1 LPKKIAF
8 IIYYQKQNI
17 YSFNALVAALET
29 QKDLEDIK
37 IYFARGKE
45 NLFDKLKSI
54 LQKFDLI
61 ILGISF
67 FTSQLWEIH
76 DLIQKINK
84 KYTKKVIKVAGGPHA
99 TGEPFNTLKMGFDL
113 VVVGEGEE
121 TIIEIMKKAK
131 NEEYLTN
138 IKGTGYLDQEKQ
150 YLFTGKRKPID
161 LNDYPPL
168 PIKHLK
174 FGAIEITRGCPYVC
188 YFCQTPYILGTFP
201 RHRNIDSIC
210 QAIEFMA
217 NRYNKKDI
225 RFISPNAFSYGSL
238 DGKTLNLVKL
248 TELVKR
254 VKSIIEPDG
263 RLFLGSFPSEVRPE
277 HVMKETLELVKN
289 YASNDNIVIGAQSGS
304 QRILDLCN
312 RGHTIDD
319 IFNAVQ
325 LTLEFDI
332 KAIVD
337 FIFGFPF
344 QEDEDID
351 LTIAV
356 IKELTTMGARIHTH
370 SFLPLPQTVFKS
382 MDVKKIT
389 KKVRKTLHELNVRG
403 LAFGEWE
410 KQENLAFKIA
420 RMMKQKK
427 KY

>member
-1 LPKKIAF
+1 MQKKIAF
-8 IIYYQKQNI
+8 LIYYQKENFF
-17 YSFNALVAALET
+17 SFNALVAALET
-29 QKDLEDIK
+29 QKDLDDIR
-37 IYFARGKE
+37 IFFARGKE

-54 LQKFDLI
+54 LPKFDLI

-67 FTSQLWEIH
+67 FTSQLLEIY

-84 KYTKKVIKVAGGPHA
+84 KHPKKVIKVAGGPHP

-121 TIIEIMKKAK
+121 TLIEIMRKTKDGE
-131 NEEYLTN
+131 NLTE
-138 IKGTGYLDQEKQ
+138 IKGIAYLDKEKQ
-150 YLFTGKRKPID
+150 YHFTSKRKLID
-161 LNDYPPL
+161 LDDYPPL
-168 PIKHLK
+168 PIKHVK
-174 FGAIEITRGCPYVC
+174 FGSIEITRGCPYVC
-188 YFCQTPYILGTFP
+188 YFCQTPYLLGTFP
-201 RHRNIDSIC
+201 RHRSIDSIC
-210 QAIEFMA
+210 KAVEFMA
-217 NRYNKKDI
+217 NRYDKKDI

-238 DGKTLNLVKL
+238 DGKTLNLIKL
-248 TELVKR
+248 KELVKR

-277 HVMKETLELVKN
+277 HVMEETLELVKN

-325 LTLEFDI
+325 LTLDFGL

-351 LTIAV
+351 LTIDV
-356 IKELTTMGARIHTH
+356 IKDLTTMGARIHTH
-370 SFLPLPQTVFKS
+370 SFLPLPQTAFKS
-382 MDVKKIT
+382 LNVKKISR
-389 KKVRKTLHELNVRG
+389 KVRKILHELNVRG
-403 LAFGEWE
+403 LAFGEWK
-410 KQENLAFKIA
+410 KQEDLAFKIA
-420 RMMKQKK
+420 RLMKQKK
-427 KY
+427 